1 MTSVLGYSNFMHL
14 LELKVDYIKIDGS
27 IIKNIIEDRN
37 SQVLTKAI
45 LSVAKEL
52 NMKVIAEY
60 VSTESILNV
69 VKAIG
74 VDYSQGF
81 YLGKPLPDIIE

>member
-1 MTSVLGYSNFMHL
+1 MHL

-27 IIKNIIEDRN
+27 IIKNIIEDKN

-60 VSTESILNV
+60 VSTEAILNV

-81 YLGKPLPDIIE
+81 YLGDLYQTL